1 MPLKW
6 VYQDVA
12 GPKNEQ
18 LPASGRASFKGHYCQ
33 FNHILIDILGSITI
47 SFDYVAIDG
56 GAVIEHVNRNAMKSV
71 THLALVSDGSQK
83 GLRVAATLRQVA
95 DAAIDFR
102 KVGLIVI
109 RLRNEAER
117 SALSIPVGLDCLGWI
132 PEDNTIWTTDL
143 QGCSFLDLSPDYP
156 AEASV
161 RNFLNTFLE

>member
-1 MPLKW
+1 M
-6 VYQDVA
+6 
-12 GPKNEQ
+12 
-18 LPASGRASFKGHYCQ
+18 
-33 FNHILIDILGSITI
+33 
-47 SFDYVAIDG
+47 AIDG
-56 GAVIEHVNRNAMKSV
+56 GAVIEHVNRNAMQSV
-71 THLALVSDGSQK
+71 THLALVSEGSQK
-83 GLRVAATLRQVA
+83 GLRVAASLRQVA
-95 DAAIDFR
+95 DAAIDLR

>member
-1 MPLKW
+1 MIYSAP
-6 VYQDVA
+6 
-12 GPKNEQ
+12 
-18 LPASGRASFKGHYCQ
+18 SFSRNLFPSVDPPQ
-33 FNHILIDILGSITI
+33 NIDITNSNLHIAI
-47 SFDYVAIDG
+47 NFDYVAIDG

-117 SALSIPVGLDCLGWI
+117 SALFMPVGLDCLGWI
-132 PEDNTIWTTDL
+132 PEDNTIWTTGL
-143 QGCSFLDLSPDYP
+143 
-156 AEASV
+156 
-161 RNFLNTFLE
+161 